1 MVPVAVVG
9 LWFVYRVRERLFVSQ
24 CRFMRVAVFALS
36 AELSDALSCPVS
48 VWPDIPIAGCRG
60 RLCFSCS
67 IIGRSRKISG
77 ALIPRMSFLPL
88 LICFGAIPLRFPG
101 FH

>member
-1 MVPVAVVG
+1 MPFRDFLFLSGAWGMVPVAVVG

-60 RLCFSCS
+60 GLCFSCP
-67 IIGRSRKISG
+67 IIGRG
-77 ALIPRMSFLPL
+77 CRM
-88 LICFGAIPLRFPG
+88 
-101 FH
+101 